1 MNRAMLALACT
12 LVAVSLSARVL
23 GGDAAAPPAP
33 AAGQDQEP
41 PGEKIPATV
50 KTVEGTVETRPS
62 VGQPWVAVQ
71 VGQQLAEGAD
81 LRTGFRARCI
91 LDLSDSL
98 VQVDPLT
105 VVRIG
110 GLRKDGGTVHTRL
123 IIKQGNT
130 QADVEKGRIKSD
142 FAIVTP
148 SATLSVRGTRGIR
161 AGHFQG
167 LGSNFQLL
175 QSGSILLTGLL
186 GNTTPLA
193 PGQQTNNP
201 GLSAMNFLSQQH
213 QNPAMDN
220 RGLEQM
226 EQNACNR
233 HNNPMPL
240 PPVSPLGS
248 GPTQNLGS
256 LQQEMPGLVYTGPP
270 APVIPDNNHGN
281 DHGPEYEP

>member
-1 MNRAMLALACT
+1 MNRATLVLACMMMAIGLAAQT
-12 LVAVSLSARVL
+12 LA
-23 GGDAAAPPAP
+23 GEAAAPPAP
-33 AAGQDQEP
+33 AAGQDQAA
-41 PGEKIPATV
+41 PGEKVAATV

-62 VGQPWVAVQ
+62 VGQPWAAVQ

-81 LRTGFRARCI
+81 LRTGFRARCV
-91 LDLSDSL
+91 LDLSGSL

-110 GLRKDGGTVHTRL
+110 ELRKDGDTVHTRL
-123 IIKQGNT
+123 VLKQGNT

-167 LGSNFQLL
+167 LGGNFQLL
-175 QSGSILLTGLL
+175 QSGSILLTGPL
-186 GNTTPLA
+186 GQTTPLA
-193 PGQQTNNP
+193 PGQQTNGP
-201 GLSAMNFLSQQH
+201 GTSPMNFLSQQH
-213 QNPAMDN
+213 QNPAMD
-220 RGLEQM
+220 RQGLEQM

-233 HNNPMPL
+233 NPMPL

-248 GPTQNLGS
+248 GPTQGFGS
-256 LQQEMPGLVYTGPP
+256 LQQNMPGLVYTGPP

-281 DHGPEYEP
+281 EHGPEYEP

>member
-1 MNRAMLALACT
+1 MNRATLALACA
-12 LVAVSLSARVL
+12 LVAASLSGRVL
-23 GGDAAAPPAP
+23 GGEADAPPAP
-33 AAGQDQEP
+33 AAGQDQGP

-62 VGQPWVAVQ
+62 VGQPWGAVQ

-81 LRTGFRARCI
+81 LRTGFRARCV

-110 GLRKDGGTVHTRL
+110 ELRKDGGTVHTRL

-130 QADVEKGRIKSD
+130 QADVEKGLIKSD

-175 QSGSILLTGLL
+175 QSGSILLTGPL

-193 PGQQTNNP
+193 PGQQTNGP
-201 GLSAMNFLSQQH
+201 GTPAMNFLSQQH
-213 QNPAMDN
+213 QNPTMDN
-220 RGLEQM
+220 RGLEQL

-233 HNNPMPL
+233 NPMPL
-240 PPVSPLGS
+240 PPVSPLGG
-248 GPTQNLGS
+248 GPTEGLGS
-256 LQQEMPGLVYTGPP
+256 LQQEMSGLVYTGPP
-270 APVIPDNNHGN
+270 PVNPGNGHGN
-281 DHGPEYEP
+281 EHGPEYEP